1 MVRVVVLNESV
12 SGGADRQYVRYVNPS
27 RVLWVQDGGPGFCY
41 LAMTK
46 GALLKVLGPASEL
59 AKRLATSESESGEEV
74 A

>member
-1 MVRVVVLNESV
+1 MVRVVVLGESQA
-12 SGGADRQYVRYVNPS
+12 GTDRQHVRYVNPA

-59 AKRLATSESESGEEV
+59 AKRLATSEPESGEAV